1 MSKLIEQYK
10 KDRLSTIKSRDT
22 EEWLDTVFTRPIGY
36 LWARL
41 FNHFDIHPNVVTV
54 MSMILGAAAGVLF
67 AFDADTTRG
76 FLLNLGGVLL
86 LMWANFYDST
96 DGQLAR
102 MTGKKTRLGRIL
114 DGAAGDIWFAFIYIA
129 IAIRLYPHTI
139 PLTDI
144 QWKLWALLLVSVAG
158 VIFHSRQSALA
169 DYYRNIHLYFLKG
182 KEGSEL
188 DNYPQQYAIYKAAR
202 WKDDPVWKFFMWTY
216 YRYTRGQ
223 EQQTPQFQQLMRTL
237 RSKYPGGMP
246 PQEFRD
252 EFRRRSLPL
261 MKWTNILTF
270 NTRAIVLYI
279 SCLADIPWVYPLFEI
294 TVMTA
299 IHWYMRHEHEK
310 MSKQLNTEI

>member
-96 DGQLAR
+96 DGQMAR

-129 IAIRLYPHTI
+129 IAVRLYPHTI

-223 EQQTPQFQQLMRTL
+223 EQQTPQFQQLMHTL

-279 SCLADIPWVYPLFEI
+279 SCLADIPWAYPLFEI